1 MTMKNALKTA
11 AGIAALTLALAGCM
25 SAPEPSPRLLAAE
38 SSLRMAKADAAT
50 FESGRAPLEKAEV
63 ALRGARAA
71 YMDRNDEDYTHAV
84 RMGEGYVALA
94 TSRGEQLDANR
105 KIEALNRDRADI
117 VSQARTRQVNAAEA
131 ATAVARADTADAR
144 VAAAE
149 ADARATQAQVV
160 AAGAV
165 ADSAAADSARLAAE
179 ARTAAVLAELAGYEQ
194 QKTALGVTL
203 IMRDLQFASN
213 SAVLGSGA
221 QGRLAPLAAF
231 LAKQPDTRIQ
241 IAGHTDSQGADAF
254 NMDLSARRAAS
265 VGAYLSSTGVN
276 AARISSVGMGEAAPV
291 ATNDT
296 AAGRAIN
303 RRVEVTIL
311 D

>member
-1 MTMKNALKTA
+1 MKNALKMAAGTA
-11 AGIAALTLALAGCM
+11 ALAPALGGCM
-25 SAPEPSPRLLAAE
+25 STPDPSPRLLTAE
-38 SSLRMAKADAAT
+38 ASLQQARANAAT

-63 ALRGARAA
+63 ALRNAREA
-71 YMDRNDEDYTHAV
+71 YMKGQDDDYTHAV

-94 TSRGEQLDANR
+94 TSRGDQLEANR
-105 KIEALNRDRADI
+105 KIESLNRDRANV

-131 ATAVARADTADAR
+131 ATAVAEANTANAQAAT
-144 VAAAE
+144 AAAE
-149 ADARATQAQVV
+149 ARARQSQIV

-165 ADSAAADSARLAAE
+165 ADSATADAARLAAE

-194 QKTALGVTL
+194 QKSALGVTL
-203 IMRDLQFASN
+203 ILRDLQFASA

-241 IAGHTDSQGADAF
+241 IAGHTDSQGSDAS

-276 AARISSVGMGEAAPV
+276 AARISAVGMGEASPV

>member
-1 MTMKNALKTA
+1 M
-11 AGIAALTLALAGCM
+11 
-25 SAPEPSPRLLAAE
+25 
-38 SSLRMAKADAAT
+38 
-50 FESGRAPLEKAEV
+50 
-63 ALRGARAA
+63 
-71 YMDRNDEDYTHAV
+71 
-84 RMGEGYVALA
+84 
-94 TSRGEQLDANR
+94 
-105 KIEALNRDRADI
+105 
-117 VSQARTRQVNAAEA
+117 NAAEA

-165 ADSAAADSARLAAE
+165 ADSAAADAARLAAE
-179 ARTAAVLAELAGYEQ
+179 KRTAAVLAELAGYEQ

-241 IAGHTDSQGADAF
+241 IAGHTDAQGADAF

-276 AARISSVGMGEAAPV
+276 AARISSVGMGEASPV

>member
-1 MTMKNALKTA
+1 MKNALKTA
-11 AGIAALTLALAGCM
+11 AGIAALALALGGCM
-25 SAPEPSPRLLAAE
+25 SAPDPSPRLLAAE
-38 SSLRMAKADAAT
+38 SSLRMARADAAT
-50 FESGRAPLEKAEV
+50 FESGRAPLEKAEA
-63 ALRGARAA
+63 ALRDAREA
-71 YMDRNDEDYTHAV
+71 YMDRQDDDYTHAV

-94 TSRGEQLDANR
+94 TSRGDQLEANR
-105 KIEALNRDRADI
+105 KIESLNRDRANI

-131 ATAVARADTADAR
+131 ATAVARADTVDAR
-144 VAAAE
+144 AAAAE
-149 ADARATQAQVV
+149 AEARARQSQIV

-165 ADSAAADSARLAAE
+165 ADRATADAARIAAE

-203 IMRDLQFASN
+203 ILRDLQFASN

-241 IAGHTDSQGADAF
+241 IAGHTDAQGSDAF

-265 VGAYLSSTGVN
+265 VGAYLSSTGVSD
-276 AARISSVGMGEAAPV
+276 ARIAAVGMGEASPV

>member
-1 MTMKNALKTA
+1 MKNALKTA
-11 AGIAALTLALAGCM
+11 AGIAALTLALGGCM
-25 SAPEPSPRLLAAE
+25 STPDPSPRLLAAE
-38 SSLRMAKADAAT
+38 SSLKIARADAAT
-50 FESGRAPLEKAEV
+50 FESGRAPLDKAEV
-63 ALRGARAA
+63 ALRDAREA
-71 YMDRNDEDYTHAV
+71 YMDRKDDEYTHAV

-94 TSRGEQLDANR
+94 TSRGDQLDANR
-105 KIEALNRDRADI
+105 KIESLNRDRADV
-117 VSQARTRQVNAAEA
+117 VSQARTRQVNTAEA
-131 ATAVARADTADAR
+131 ATAVAQANTATAEAAT
-144 VAAAE
+144 AAAE
-149 ADARATQAQVV
+149 ARATQAQVV

-165 ADSAAADSARLAAE
+165 ADSAAADAARLAAE
-179 ARTAAVLAELAGYEQ
+179 ARTAAVLAELASYEQ

-241 IAGHTDSQGADAF
+241 IAGHTDAQGADAF

-276 AARISSVGMGEAAPV
+276 AARIASVGMGEASPV

>member
-1 MTMKNALKTA
+1 
-11 AGIAALTLALAGCM
+11 
-25 SAPEPSPRLLAAE
+25 
-38 SSLRMAKADAAT
+38 
-50 FESGRAPLEKAEV
+50 
-63 ALRGARAA
+63 
-71 YMDRNDEDYTHAV
+71 
-84 RMGEGYVALA
+84 
-94 TSRGEQLDANR
+94 
-105 KIEALNRDRADI
+105 
-117 VSQARTRQVNAAEA
+117 
-131 ATAVARADTADAR
+131 

-165 ADSAAADSARLAAE
+165 ADSAAADAARIAAE
-179 ARTAAVLAELAGYEQ
+179 ARTAGVLAELAGYEQ

-231 LAKQPDTRIQ
+231 LAKQPDMRIQ
-241 IAGHTDSQGADAF
+241 IAGHTDAQGTDAF